1 MLHLAAPD
9 PPAVPS
15 IAAGGELAGGGLAA
29 GLVVVGELTA
39 GQAHRQG
46 DGLGPS
52 FLGYP
57 CF

>member
-1 MLHLAAPD
+1 MAAPD